1 MRLRVQGIAVP
12 PEVAEF
18 ADDIAHIFRELG
30 PTGGGELITGECSPS
45 VDVYETDE
53 ALEIVVDVPG
63 VSASAARVVVKG
75 QAVLIAG
82 EKRPRSGRGKSSF
95 HLVERGFGRFARAV
109 RLSPPCDGS
118 RARAR
123 LAAGELRITLPKIVE
138 RRGQRVTVAIEQGAT
153 TSASSRP

>member
-1 MRLRVQGIAVP
+1 MRLRVQGVAVP
-12 PEVAEF
+12 PEVGEF
-18 ADDIAHIFRELG
+18 ADEIAHIFRELG
-30 PTGGGELITGECSPS
+30 RSGGGELIAGECSPA
-45 VDVYETDE
+45 VDVYETDD

-63 VSASAARVVVKG
+63 VAPSAARVVVKG

-82 EKRPRSGRGKSSF
+82 EKSARRGRGESSF

-123 LAAGELRITLPKIVE
+123 LAEGELRITLPKIVE
-138 RRGQRVTVAIEQGAT
+138 RRGRPVTVAVDQG
-153 TSASSRP
+153 